1 VRSWTIKWG
10 DTTWTDE
17 QATAGHVIAVADIL
31 EAGVGFDVSPWDG
44 PKQLAAWIAVL
55 LSTQRVNAD
64 NVADVEQLLADAL
77 SEVYVAKPDA
87 LLDALLPRWSA
98 PSADDLVFEDD
109 FDSVGV

>member
-1 VRSWTIKWG
+1 MRSWTIKWG

-17 QATAGHVIAVADIL
+17 QATAGHVIAVADML

-55 LSTQRVNAD
+55 LSAQRVNAD
-64 NVADVEQLLADAL
+64 NVTNVEQLVADAL
-77 SEVYVAKPDA
+77 TEVYQAKPVALIDA
-87 LLDALLPRWSA
+87 LSPRWAS
-98 PSADDLVFEDD
+98 PVADDLVFEDD